1 MVKKNSGDFGE
12 ILYNFSKAKILSSS
26 TLLYTVVTGVSHR
39 DFMFEDRSENGFYAF
54 LPQNIREVMHMLMDL
69 I

>member
-12 ILYNFSKAKILSSS
+12 NLYNFSKAKILSSR
-26 TLLYTVVTGVSHR
+26 TLLYTMVTRVSHR
-39 DFMFEDRSENGFYAF
+39 DFMFEDRSENSFYAF
-54 LPQNIREVMHMLMDL
+54 LPQNIQEVMHVLMDL